1 MPAFTMPGLS
11 SGQNT
16 NEIIKKLVEL
26 ESKPIKRLE
35 KQNNFNKAQ
44 VKVYGELKTLTVNLQ
59 NKTKQLVSFTAP
71 FAAKKIVSNEE
82 GFVSG
87 EATRGAKPGKR
98 KVEILELAS
107 KNQVAG
113 NKIIAE
119 SKIPAGKFSILSKSL
134 RADIDFAGGNL
145 SALSDSIK
153 ANAQNIAIPSITKVD
168 SENSVIS
175 LSAIQHGEEAKLLF
189 LDPNGVLKTAGL
201 VGENSPETEPKKIP
215 VAIKPEA
222 PNAFQTE
229 KFSNNGK
236 PEFQATTVANSVTLK
251 PKTAYSFP
259 IEKQKAEKNS
269 FITGSI
275 NLKDQNKIDVQI
287 GFIWMSGEEEKIQYE
302 LSELKDGVV
311 KINFPS
317 LVKNKE
323 ITKII
328 LSNYGDADITLND
341 LSIHIPAEVKGASPS
356 NTIVEAKDAKLKL
369 DGIEITRDK
378 NEEIK
383 DILEGVS
390 LSLHKKTT
398 NPITIDID
406 VDALKGINM
415 LKEFVLAHNDLVKY
429 SRDVTAVNRDGK
441 ITDAKNSNERD
452 PNFDISSGF
461 WENKGKSGI
470 LAGDNAVIRLLSGM
484 RTVTSASYP
493 SSFESGYRVISDI
506 GISTGAVG
514 SSWKQIQEGLLQID
528 EEALKRALSDNPEAV
543 RELFA
548 SDNNGDS
555 RMDNGLGVQLLE
567 HLKPYTQ
574 FTSGVLSTKI
584 KLAEDLIADNNKKIK
599 NYDSHLS
606 GFEQKLKA
614 KFMYMEQGIGKNKA
628 VGSYLNNNLRSQ
640 SRE

>member
-26 ESKPIKRLE
+26 EAKPIKRLE
-35 KQNNFNKAQ
+35 RENNFNKAQ
-44 VKVYGELKTLTVNLQ
+44 VKVYGELKNLTANLQ
-59 NKTKQLVSFTAP
+59 SKTKQLVSFTAP
-71 FAAKKIVSNEE
+71 FAAKKIVSNED

-98 KVEILELAS
+98 KIEILELAT

-113 NKIIAE
+113 NKVSPD
-119 SKIPAGKFSILSKSL
+119 SKLPAGKFSILSKSL
-134 RADIDFAGGNL
+134 RADIDFAGGSL
-145 SALSDSIK
+145 SALADSIK
-153 ANAQNIAIPSITKVD
+153 NNAQNIAVSSITKVD

-175 LSAIQHGEEAKLLF
+175 LSAIQYGEEAKLVF
-189 LDPNGVLKTAGL
+189 LDPNGVLKAAGL
-201 VGENSPETEPKKIP
+201 VGENTPEADPKKIP
-215 VAIKPEA
+215 VPLKSDSPI
-222 PNAFQTE
+222 AFQTE
-229 KFSNNGK
+229 KFSNNDKEGFK
-236 PEFQATTVANSVTLK
+236 ASVVSNAVTLK
-251 PKTAYSFP
+251 SKTAYTFL

-269 FITGSI
+269 FIEGSI
-275 NLKDQNKIDVQI
+275 IVKDKKQTEIQG
-287 GFIWMSGEEEKIQYE
+287 GFYWLSGEEEKLQLEPIE
-302 LSELKDGVV
+302 IKEG
-311 KINFPS
+311 KIKITIPNF
-317 LVKNKE
+317 VKNKE
-323 ITKII
+323 ITKIVF
-328 LSNYGDADITLND
+328 SNYGSEEIAFQDMNIV
-341 LSIHIPAEVKGASPS
+341 IPAEMKGALPAT
-356 NTIVEAKDAKLKL
+356 TIVEAKDAKLKL

-390 LSLHKKTT
+390 LSVHKKTEK
-398 NPITIDID
+398 PITVDID
-406 VDALKGINM
+406 VNAVKGINM
-415 LKEFVLAHNDLVKY
+415 LKEFVAAHNDLVKY

-441 ITDAKNSNERD
+441 ISDSKQSNDRD

-461 WENKGKSGI
+461 WENKTKSGI
-470 LAGDNAVIRLLSGM
+470 LSGDNAVLRLLAGM

-493 SSFESGYRVISDI
+493 SSFESGYRVLSDI

-555 RMDNGLGVQLLE
+555 RMDNGLGIQLLE

-584 KLAEDLIADNNKKIK
+584 KLAEDLIAENNKKIK

-628 VGSYLNNNLRSQ
+628 VGSYLNNNLKTQ
-640 SRE
+640 QQQ